1 MSAIFPAR
9 LLPKT
14 HIAAVSRALYAIES
28 RPQVLQAKPSL
39 LTFMKSKPLS
49 KLGDLQGDTRKMPDT
64 LHFSVAAWLRL
75 LKPLEGRLSLIMV
88 YRDDRGEFAALLEEI
103 NATDQDTLMM
113 SGEVE
118 FPVSG
123 TVHQID
129 IYLGGHANVAVSV
142 EQLYV
147 KKLHA
152 ELQANRA

>member
-14 HIAAVSRALYAIES
+14 HIAPVSRALYAVES
-28 RPQVLQAKPSL
+28 RPKPIQSKPSL
-39 LTFMKSKPLS
+39 LTFMKNKPLNKTAELLS
-49 KLGDLQGDTRKMPDT
+49 DTRNRPDR

-75 LKPLEGRLSLIMV
+75 LKPVQGRISLIMV
-88 YRDDRGEFAALLEEI
+88 YRDDRGEFATLLEEI

-129 IYLGGHANVAVSV
+129 IFLGGYTNLSVSI

-152 ELQANRA
+152 DLQLNQA